1 MVINDTARNI
11 KTVVDS
17 IPEISENVVDIR
29 HMLLR
34 LTVYLSPLYSIS
46 QRLTLTR
53 SNLHHIPLPKQI

>member
-29 HMLLR
+29 QMLLR

-46 QRLTLTR
+46 QRLT
-53 SNLHHIPLPKQI
+53 